1 MKKVEEMI
9 GAWVD
14 NNLDEAEAAR
24 MAALA
29 AEVPSVAA
37 KADRLRHIGELVRA
51 AVPEEPVSDELLER
65 MGLKEA
71 PESNVVDFV
80 SASSGRTGR
89 VTNPAEPKKRT
100 SWSWDMRRAAAVLV
114 LAGTGLSVFGLASLS
129 VTKPEEAQYHVLG
142 DKPVAGSAADILVLF
157 DAGTGTVQAK
167 TAAAAVGA
175 KIVGP
180 ATSAGAWK
188 LAAGEGGRDAALKAL
203 RARPDVVL
211 AEPLGGEP

>member
-14 NNLDEAEAAR
+14 KNLDEAEAAR

-29 AEVPSVAA
+29 AEDPAMAA
-37 KADRLRHIGELVRA
+37 QAERLRHIGELVRA

-65 MGLKEA
+65 LGLKETSA
-71 PESNVVDFV
+71 SNVVDFA
-80 SASSGRTGR
+80 SASSGRTDRATIPTG
-89 VTNPAEPKKRT
+89 PKHRAA
-100 SWSWDMRRAAAVLV
+100 WLGDMRRAAAVLV
-114 LAGTGLSVFGLASLS
+114 LAGAGLSIFSLGNLS
-129 VTKPEEAQYHVLG
+129 VTKPEEAQYHMLG
-142 DKPVAGSAADILVLF
+142 DKPVAGPAADILVVF
-157 DAGTGTVQAK
+157 DAATGVAQAN
-167 TAAAAVGA
+167 AAASAVGA
-175 KIVGP
+175 RIVGP

-188 LAAGEGGRDAALKAL
+188 LAAGEGRRDAALKAL